1 MLSLSLPSW
10 LLKHVASAFKT
21 HEKSFPLA
29 SFSKQISPGF
39 GISRLSSIYWE
50 VTNRE
55 NTFETKFFPHCLKEN
70 YVNKS
75 QKESLWV
82 TTLHIILAS
91 VLPICIMKIL
101 IQTTALWELNTL
113 LFTKH
118 MYSKYPTMCWHC
130 SGNKIFLQEMIT
142 TVPSCVGDHKYICVF
157 SPFLHLTIN
166 VSVLIT
172 VFNISTVTFSNN
184 RGWIIINWEN

>member
-142 TVPSCVGDHKYICVF
+142 TVPSCVGDRSNLSQALPASK
-157 SPFLHLTIN
+157 LHLQN
-166 VSVLIT
+166 SKL
-172 VFNISTVTFSNN
+172 
-184 RGWIIINWEN
+184 WEREGFGMNGKCKPLSLRT